1 MRVLGYVFVSLVL
14 ALGIVGLD
22 YHLSGTYLQEFL
34 NNHFIETFA
43 TLAGFNIAAV
53 IFLVGQLMMLEEK
66 HDTEFLNTRRE
77 IKHNAY
83 FLLSSFVIC
92 LLLLIFRP
100 DYLIGVSLSANLP
113 YYEFNVLILTV
124 FELAIF
130 AIFEILKAV
139 FILGR
144 TIKSQSV

>member
-1 MRVLGYVFVSLVL
+1 
-14 ALGIVGLD
+14 
-22 YHLSGTYLQEFL
+22 
-34 NNHFIETFA
+34 
-43 TLAGFNIAAV
+43 
-53 IFLVGQLMMLEEK
+53 MLEEK